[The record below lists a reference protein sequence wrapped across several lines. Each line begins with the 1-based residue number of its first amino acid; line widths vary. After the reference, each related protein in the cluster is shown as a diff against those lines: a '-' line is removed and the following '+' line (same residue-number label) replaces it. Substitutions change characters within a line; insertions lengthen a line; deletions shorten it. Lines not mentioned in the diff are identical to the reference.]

1 MGSPFELVI
10 QIITIGHKMPDWIKS
25 GFDHYHKKIQ
35 MKCKLIE
42 IHPQNQ
48 KNIIKYLNQ
57 GVSHIALDD
66 QGKQLTS
73 EKIAEQINIWKMDGI
88 NVNFYIG
95 AHDGFPPEVLERC
108 QKKMVFIKSNI
119 SPSFDQNH
127 ANRAAVSIRMYFK
140 QSSIS

>member
-1 MGSPFELVI
+1 VI

-48 KNIIKYLNQ
+48 KNITKFLDQ
-57 GVSHIALDD
+57 KVSHIALDS
-66 QGKQLTS
+66 QGKQFKS
-73 EKIAEQINIWKMDGI
+73 EHIAEQINIWKMDGI

-95 AHDGFPPEVLERC
+95 AHDGLPPEVLERC
-108 QKKMVFIKSNI
+108 QKKWSLSNQTYPHHLIKIMLIEQLYRSECILN
-119 SPSFDQNH
+119 NH
-127 ANRAAVSIRMYFK
+127 PYHK
-140 QSSIS
+140 

>member
-1 MGSPFELVI
+1 
-10 QIITIGHKMPDWIKS
+10 MPDWIKS

-108 QKKMVFIKSNI
+108 QKKWSLSNQTYPHHLIKIMLIEQLYRSECILN
-119 SPSFDQNH
+119 NH
-127 ANRAAVSIRMYFK
+127 PYHK
-140 QSSIS
+140 